1 MNLFVCVKKVGV
13 SDWGRRGV
21 LCVKVGELSE
31 IVLKEGG
38 IEKRVVEAKMLKRE
52 GKLG

>member
-1 MNLFVCVKKVGV
+1 MCKEGWCVRLGQEGG
-13 SDWGRRGV
+13 S
-21 LCVKVGELSE
+21 LCKGGELSE

-38 IEKRVVEAKMLKRE
+38 IEKRGVEAKMLKRE